1 MHRALTIV
9 AFVLRH
15 QADADALQE
24 LNEVV
29 SNFIGPDP
37 NLSLAAAC
45 SLGSTRLLN
54 WIWNASAA
62 SKEERTSRWTLG
74 NYLRSEPKYHQW
86 QFQKAVGWQSQEGNA
101 ASSGRLEILK
111 FLLEHDA
118 GRNCTHMRVKT
129 PIGGE
134 NVVHWSSR
142 SIVNAIEK
150 GHKDIAKWLYQ
161 QVPHESSTDDIQM
174 IVESSLAAGY
184 IDLANLV
191 LPPDRNIL
199 ECAPFCPRPEI
210 VEMALETAY
219 FPLNKRCAV
228 ASIQNLARVGRLDLV
243 QRIVQLFSP
252 LLSPAAIDFDWTSCW
267 YRSIKEACTRG
278 DLAMVQ
284 WLLDHPVGRALCAE
298 MKHNV
303 SVNHFLPI
311 TAEADQVE
319 VMQYLYQEEIAGQY
333 TDALIRAVRNGHL
346 NATKWL
352 LQHHSYLGRVAID
365 SVIDEAAKNGHL
377 EILKFFGI
385 WIYLD
390 KRQMHGGLDR
400 AKR

>member
-219 FPLNKRCAV
+219 FPLNKSSQKSHQPRACASNQQTLVGFLSGPDDKIAVEWAVQQNPNYAMLLPVNDEPV
-228 ASIQNLARVGRLDLV
+228 ATIHR
-243 QRIVQLFSP
+243 
-252 LLSPAAIDFDWTSCW
+252 
-267 YRSIKEACTRG
+267 
-278 DLAMVQ
+278 
-284 WLLDHPVGRALCAE
+284 
-298 MKHNV
+298 
-303 SVNHFLPI
+303 
-311 TAEADQVE
+311 
-319 VMQYLYQEEIAGQY
+319 
-333 TDALIRAVRNGHL
+333 
-346 NATKWL
+346 
-352 LQHHSYLGRVAID
+352 
-365 SVIDEAAKNGHL
+365 
-377 EILKFFGI
+377 
-385 WIYLD
+385 
-390 KRQMHGGLDR
+390 
-400 AKR
+400 

>member
-1 MHRALTIV
+1 MDTRQLPPLGAKVPSV
-9 AFVLRH
+9 AVPKGGGVAVARGELGLVKWLFAHFSGCFVPVL
-15 QADADALQE
+15 
-24 LNEVV
+24 VV
-29 SNFIGPDP
+29 ED
-37 NLSLAAAC
+37 
-45 SLGSTRLLN
+45 
-54 WIWNASAA
+54 
-62 SKEERTSRWTLG
+62 
-74 NYLRSEPKYHQW
+74 
-86 QFQKAVGWQSQEGNA
+86 A

-219 FPLNKRCAV
+219 FPLNKSASNQQTLVGFLSGPDDKIAV
-228 ASIQNLARVGRLDLV
+228 EWAVQQNPNYAM
-243 QRIVQLFSP
+243 
-252 LLSPAAIDFDWTSCW
+252 LL
-267 YRSIKEACTRG
+267 
-278 DLAMVQ
+278 
-284 WLLDHPVGRALCAE
+284 PVNDE
-298 MKHNV
+298 PV
-303 SVNHFLPI
+303 
-311 TAEADQVE
+311 
-319 VMQYLYQEEIAGQY
+319 
-333 TDALIRAVRNGHL
+333 
-346 NATKWL
+346 ATI
-352 LQHHSYLGRVAID
+352 HR
-365 SVIDEAAKNGHL
+365 
-377 EILKFFGI
+377 
-385 WIYLD
+385 
-390 KRQMHGGLDR
+390 
-400 AKR
+400 